1 MFVLHMCT
9 GVIARRRLGIIRG
22 NESRLTTTHQ
32 SLAPKQSSYN
42 EMQDWE
48 ARYRCDKMQTF
59 VEQGGGLKLLHA
71 RHCEAPPWE
80 LSEATSLDSFITH
93 QSLAPKQ
100 SSYNEMQD
108 W

>member
-1 MFVLHMCT
+1 M
-9 GVIARRRLGIIRG
+9 GIIRG

-32 SLAPKQSSYN
+32 SLAPKQSSHN

-59 VEQGGGLKLLHA
+59 VEEGGGLKLLHA

-80 LSEATSLDSFITH
+80 LSKATSLDPFITH

-100 SSYNEMQD
+100 YSDNEMQD
-108 W
+108 ATAAMKCRRSWRRA